1 MKTKHLILVS
11 YFLITLVIKGFSQQN
26 GMLDSSFNSTG
37 IYTFDFGFH
46 DILNDVKVQSD
57 QKIVVTGVSLNTQ
70 FAGEL
75 KVLRFLPNGDR
86 DSAFA
91 NNGVFSIVL
100 TNETYGIESQVR
112 SDGKIVVMGLA
123 SKVFGYLDMLLLRL
137 NANGTLDSSFGTNGS
152 VVADFSPRDDY
163 GQAMTLQADGK
174 ILVSGSITDTVT
186 FFSTPVVIRYNE
198 NGSIDSTFGT
208 NGIASYPAIEGDN
221 ELTSIIIQDDKKIVA
236 AGHYSNV
243 LGGFNDFDIFLM
255 RLDTN
260 GVFDSS
266 FGTGGVVKT
275 SLNGGVDDCF
285 GLSQDKNGDLVV
297 CGFTT
302 LPNLT
307 LDMVLLKY
315 NLSGTLVPTFG
326 TGGVVTFNNSD
337 EDVAYDIEIQ
347 SDNKIVLGGTSGISF
362 LGPRPMALWRY
373 QSNGTPDATFGNNGF
388 VNTSIFPYQQDINAI
403 AIQADDR
410 IVAAGKTNNGTQLD
424 LAVLRYYNDLTTSVN
439 ELNPAESLHLFPNP
453 ALASSTVILKSG
465 DHFKANCQVEIT
477 DLSGKPIAVYTN
489 LKSQNETLQ
498 IQLPSNIVSGFYFVS
513 VSDAA
518 SKQVQKLIVH

>member
-1 MKTKHLILVS
+1 
-11 YFLITLVIKGFSQQN
+11 
-26 GMLDSSFNSTG
+26 
-37 IYTFDFGFH
+37 
-46 DILNDVKVQSD
+46 
-57 QKIVVTGVSLNTQ
+57 
-70 FAGEL
+70 
-75 KVLRFLPNGDR
+75 
-86 DSAFA
+86 
-91 NNGVFSIVL
+91 VL
-100 TNETYGIESQVR
+100 TNETYGIESQIR

-137 NANGTLDSSFGTNGS
+137 NANGTLDSTFGTNGS

-186 FFSTPVVIRYNE
+186 YFSTPVVVRFNE
-198 NGSIDSTFGT
+198 NGIIDNSFGT

-243 LGGFNDFDIFLM
+243 LGGFNDFDIFLI

-285 GLSQDKNGDLVV
+285 GLSQDNNGDLVV

-302 LPNLT
+302 LPVTLT

-315 NLSGTLVPTFG
+315 NSSGTLVPGFG

-337 EDVAYDIEIQ
+337 EDVALDIEIQ
-347 SDNKIVLGGTSGISF
+347 SDNKIVLGGTSGLSF

-373 QSNGTPDATFGNNGF
+373 QSNGTLDSTFGNNGF
-388 VNTSIFPYQQDINAI
+388 VTTSVFPDQQDINAI

-410 IVAAGKTNNGTQLD
+410 IVAAGKTNNGTTLD
-424 LAVLRYYNDLTTSVN
+424 IAVLRYNNDLSTAVN
-439 ELNPAESLHLFPNP
+439 ALNLTENLHLFPNP
-453 ALASSTVILKSG
+453 AVASSTIILKSI
-465 DHFKANCQVEIT
+465 HNFKTSCQVKIT
-477 DLSGKPIAVYTN
+477 DLSGKIIAAYPN

-513 VSDAA
+513 VSDAT